1 MKRALIIVL
10 IAVVCVFSGA
20 VTGCKKAE
28 SPKEEPQVKKAPK
41 AVASGSAETVRF
53 AVAWSKN
60 KDPNAAGT
68 EAVKNAIEALG
79 CPPKGVVFYTYYQD
93 PDFETD
99 ETNQFTAVLPDKG
112 AEDKVAKA
120 IFAVCGEE
128 IPNIGCRARCMT
140 NGGTML
146 KDAVVVMAVG
156 GEQAAVQTM
165 AVPIQDDRLRTGQAV
180 AREMTKVKDL
190 SVIIALAEARLSF
203 EAKEGVSVE
212 DFIRGTLATL
222 GPDVTLFGGNS
233 MVDGTPTGGLAGKQF
248 LKGNPLEGHVVA
260 MGIGG
265 PLKTFGNHT
274 NEFTPSEQTVTVT
287 DVNDKWVVTFDNKPA
302 MQVYREVRGMPET
315 EALTSDWQHPI
326 GVIVGE
332 NKVYLRM
339 ILDWIDKDGKNM
351 NGEKSNL
358 PPGSLKFVAPIVK
371 GSQVKILS
379 GGSDA
384 KAIVASAHEG
394 ISETL
399 AEAKA
404 ANVEPVLCLLSDC
417 CARGMRLRMFR
428 GKGNDDEV
436 TEAIV
441 PAMGQEEFPLFG
453 FDAWGELGRIKGQ
466 YQGMNH
472 QYQQHTFVTAIVG
485 IGKQ

>member
-1 MKRALIIVL
+1 MSKP
-10 IAVVCVFSGA
+10 SKA
-20 VTGCKKAE
+20 VT
-28 SPKEEPQVKKAPK
+28 
-41 AVASGSAETVRF
+41 SGTPETVRF
-53 AVAWSKN
+53 AVAWSTN
-60 KDPNAAGT
+60 GDPNAAGT
-68 EAVKNAIEALG
+68 EAVNRAIEALG
-79 CPPKGVVFYTYYQD
+79 CAPKGIIFYTYFQE
-93 PDFETD
+93 PDFIPAD
-99 ETNQFTAVLPDKG
+99 ATAVMPDVE
-112 AEDKVAKA
+112 AEDAVAKA

-128 IPNIGCRARCMT
+128 IPNIGCRARSLI
-140 NGGTML
+140 NPGTML
-146 KDAVVVMAVG
+146 KNAVAVLAIG
-156 GEQAAVQTM
+156 GDKASVGTM
-165 AVPIQDDRLRTGQAV
+165 AVPIQDDRLRTGQAIG
-180 AREMTKVKDL
+180 REMKKVNDL
-190 SVIIALAEARLSF
+190 SVVIALAEPRLSF

-233 MVDGTPTGGLAGKQF
+233 MVDGTETGGLAGKQF
-248 LKGNPLEGHVVA
+248 LKGNPLYGHVVA

-265 PLKTFGNHT
+265 PLKTFANHT

-287 DVNDKWVVTFDNKPA
+287 DVNDKWVVTFDDKPA
-302 MQVYREVRGMPET
+302 MEVYRQVRGMAET
-315 EALTSDWQHPI
+315 EALTSDWQHPT
-326 GVIVGE
+326 GVVVGE

-351 NGEKSNL
+351 KGEDSDL

-384 KAIVASAHEG
+384 KAIVASAQAG
-394 ISETL
+394 VSETI

-404 ANVEPVLCLLSDC
+404 ANVEPALCLLSDC

-441 PAMGQEEFPLFG
+441 PAMGGKEFPLFG
-453 FDAWGELGRIKGQ
+453 FDAWGELG
-466 YQGMNH
+466 
-472 QYQQHTFVTAIVG
+472 A
-485 IGKQ
+485 